1 MSSVSAALNSPRFVR
16 LLPWIAG
23 AILAAGIVT
32 FLIVF
37 FRNTSDVAPAD
48 KSAGPA
54 VKTTSQRTVPLD
66 PSAQKLAITFIK
78 TAVARKN
85 PTLAY
90 QISGPDIRQGQ
101 TLAQWTHDWND
112 PNVGISVIPYP
123 IDQLKGSPFRVDYSY
138 ANEALLEVAL
148 LPKASAKIKPQIFY
162 IGLKRF
168 GKGKNR
174 RWLVNYWGPHNV
186 ISLPS
191 QQ

>member
-32 FLIVF
+32 FLFVF
-37 FRNTSDVAPAD
+37 FRNTSSVAPAD
-48 KSAGPA
+48 KSAGPP

-66 PSAQKLAITFIK
+66 RNAQKLAITFIK

-101 TLAQWTHDWND
+101 TLAQWTRDWND
-112 PNVGISVIPYP
+112 PNVGISVVPYP
-123 IDQLKGSPFRVDYSY
+123 VDQLKGSPFRVDYSY
-138 ANEALLEVAL
+138 PNEALLEVAL
-148 LPKASAKIKPQIFY
+148 LPRASEKIKPQIFF
-162 IGLKRF
+162 IGLKRY
-168 GKGKNR
+168 GTGKNR
-174 RWLVNYWGPHNV
+174 HWLVNYWGPHNT
-186 ISLPS
+186 IALPS

>member
-1 MSSVSAALNSPRFVR
+1 MTSVSAALNSPRLVR

-23 AILAAGIVT
+23 AILAVGIVT

-37 FRNTSDVAPAD
+37 FRNTSDVAPSD
-48 KSAGPA
+48 KTAGP
-54 VKTTSQRTVPLD
+54 VPKTTSQRTVPLD
-66 PSAQKLAITFIK
+66 RNAQKLAITFIE

-90 QISGPDIRQGQ
+90 QISGPEIRQGQ
-101 TLAQWTHDWND
+101 TLAQWTRDWND

-123 IDQLKGSPFRVDYSY
+123 VDQLKGSPFRIDYSY
-138 ANEALLEVAL
+138 PNEALLEVAL

-162 IGLKRF
+162 IGLKKY
-168 GKGKNR
+168 GKGKNQH
-174 RWLVNYWGPHNV
+174 WLVNYWGPHNT
-186 ISLPS
+186 IALPS